1 MTGNQESRPRRRTRA
16 AAYAPATSSGTVDD
30 GYALYMKG
38 EFSAA
43 RGIWQ
48 PLAEAG
54 DAQAQAWL
62 GSLYANGEGVKVDG
76 REAFAWYLR
85 SAEGGNAQA
94 QANVGAFYFMAKGV
108 AKNETEAAR
117 WFERAAEQ
125 GDANA
130 QFNLAVLYTKG
141 QGVKEDKAKAAALYK
156 QAAERGHYPSQA
168 RLGHAYANGL
178 GVEKSR
184 AQAFVWLS
192 LAAQHGIGTALQEL
206 DALVKLMSIEE
217 KQQALAEFNKLRT
230 QTKDAVGPTRL
241 DIKLGT

>member
-1 MTGNQESRPRRRTRA
+1 MTDKGEAKPRAKAGA
-16 AAYAPATSSGTVDD
+16 AAETVDD
-30 GYALYMKG
+30 GYARYMKG
-38 EFSAA
+38 DFAGALE
-43 RGIWQ
+43 IWR

-62 GSLYANGEGVKVDG
+62 GSMYANGEGVKVDD

-94 QANVGAFYFMAKGV
+94 QANIGAFYIMAKGV
-108 AKNETEAAR
+108 AKNEAEAVR
-117 WFERAAEQ
+117 WLEKAAAQ
-125 GDANA
+125 DDANA

-141 QGVKEDKAKAAALYK
+141 QGVKEDRAKAAELYRR
-156 QAAERGHYPSQA
+156 AAERGHYPSQA

-178 GVEKSR
+178 GVEKNR
-184 AQAFVWLS
+184 VQAFVWLS

-217 KQQALAEFNKLRT
+217 KQQALGEFNKLRA